1 MRIAIVI
8 YGLSIIALGILAFL
22 KPQLVAAKL
31 TDFYM
36 AYPIIRFAGKKQL
49 TSRPIF
55 VRFFGFVVIVVGI
68 VALLL
73 TLLIDSRL

>member
-8 YGLSIIALGILAFL
+8 YGISIIALGILVFL

-31 TDFYM
+31 TDIYM

-49 TSRPIF
+49 TSRPVF
-55 VRFFGFVVIVVGI
+55 VRILGFVVIAVGI

-73 TLLIDSRL
+73 TLLIVDRL